1 MKISIV
7 GAETDLGRLV
17 VDRLEGLHELHL
29 YSAGPLARADGQA
42 AEGVEELDLR
52 EEDDAE
58 RCCRGVSAVLH
69 LAPYAPLA
77 ARTPGDG
84 SPAPGGREVADADAV
99 DYLDAVARGTY
110 NLFGA
115 AREAGVDRAV
125 LASSLALFD
134 RYDPDY
140 IVDEWWKP
148 LPGTD
153 PVTLGVYS
161 AEEVARQYCLQGGIR
176 CVALR
181 FLPLGE
187 DRERETH
194 PDDAVAAV
202 MRALELRFTVPGYRW
217 QLLHVATGGR
227 FGTRQAREILGWE
240 AQHG

>member
-29 YSAGPLARADGQA
+29 YSAGPLAGAGERAV
-42 AEGVEELDLR
+42 EGVEELDLR

-69 LAPYAPLA
+69 LAPFARLATAAPAGSVDA
-77 ARTPGDG
+77 A
-84 SPAPGGREVADADAV
+84 VADADAL
-99 DYLDAVARGTY
+99 DHLDAIARGTY
-110 NLFGA
+110 NLFDA
-115 AREAGVDRAV
+115 AREAGVDRIV

-181 FLPLGE
+181 FLPLGH
-187 DRERETH
+187 DAERETH
-194 PDDAVAAV
+194 PDDAGAAV
-202 MRALELRFTVPGYRW
+202 MGALGLQFTVPGYRGRVF
-217 QLLHVATGGR
+217 HIATAPR
-227 FGTRQAREILGWE
+227 FGTAQAREILGWE